1 MPEDFWRLTPRE
13 WCLMLDG
20 RANEQQRQT
29 RQIASWMSP
38 LLTALTG
45 HSITPGQLLGEEAPE
60 ASGELTMEQKI
71 REGEKKVAATLRKL
85 AKINRKKAGML

>member
-1 MPEDFWRLTPRE
+1 
-13 WCLMLDG
+13 MLDG
-20 RANEQQRQT
+20 RAHEQQRQT

-60 ASGELTMEQKI
+60 ASGELTMNQKI
-71 REGEKKVAATLRKL
+71 KAGQKKVAATLRKL
-85 AKINRKKAGML
+85 VKLNQRKKDTEG

>member
-1 MPEDFWRLTPRE
+1 
-13 WCLMLDG
+13 MLDG

-45 HSITPGQLLGEEAPE
+45 HSITPGQLLGEEAPD
-60 ASGELTMEQKI
+60 ASGELTMKQKI
-71 REGEKKVAATLRKL
+71 KAGQKKVAATLRRL
-85 AKINRKKAGML
+85 AKLKKKGV

>member
-1 MPEDFWRLTPRE
+1 
-13 WCLMLDG
+13 MLDG
-20 RANEQQRQT
+20 RAHEQQRQT

-45 HSITPGQLLGEEAPE
+45 SRITPGQLLGEESSE

-71 REGEKKVAATLRKL
+71 KAGQKKVESTLRKI
-85 AKINRKKAGML
+85 AKANKLKATG